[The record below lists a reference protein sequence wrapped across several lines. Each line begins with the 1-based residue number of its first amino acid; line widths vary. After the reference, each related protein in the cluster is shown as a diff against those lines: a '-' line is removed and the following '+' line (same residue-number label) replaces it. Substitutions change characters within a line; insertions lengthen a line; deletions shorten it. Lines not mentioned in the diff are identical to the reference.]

1 MIILQS
7 NEINDFPNIWSLA
20 FCMAVIYIYFIYILP
35 YTLFLYGPVL
45 CIAYIFY
52 FQGQGVCA
60 YVYALRILRM
70 HVYAY
75 IYILG
80 STGSV
85 QILFAYP
92 RLVLTVEVIYCIFSC
107 AYIVNV
113 CILIIY
119 TYLVC
124 NFANMFTFDDVYIH
138 IWYHFVYVIPALILK
153 YMYIRLANFKKSLKD
168 RLR

>member
-1 MIILQS
+1 MKSMISQI
-7 NEINDFPNIWSLA
+7 FVPSLFA
-20 FCMAVIYIYFIYILP
+20 CLLYIHNLHIYYHTLYFCMARFC
-35 YTLFLYGPVL
+35 VL
-45 CIAYIFY
+45 RISYNFRVK
-52 FQGQGVCA
+52 VCA
-60 YVYALRILRM
+60 YVFALRILRM

-107 AYIVNV
+107 AYIVNA

>member
-1 MIILQS
+1 MKSMISQIFGPSLFVWLLYIYILY
-7 NEINDFPNIWSLA
+7 IYYHTLY
-20 FCMAVIYIYFIYILP
+20 FCMARFCV
-35 YTLFLYGPVL
+35 
-45 CIAYIFY
+45 
-52 FQGQGVCA
+52 
-60 YVYALRILRM
+60 LRISFIFRVKVCVRTFTRYAFCVCMYM
-70 HVYAY
+70 H

-107 AYIVNV
+107 AYFVNV